1 MRGTVKGKRLQFL
14 SDVKQDLLQ
23 VAPMKMYV
31 TRNSCIPE
39 ADNED
44 ESEDEGPNEGMIS
57 KFKNSKDKRGLVLKE
72 ARTPSTKETS
82 PNIINLSKKYEMD
95 EPEMLG

>member
-31 TRNSCIPE
+31 TRNSCITE

-44 ESEDEGPNEGMIS
+44 ESEDEGLNEGMIS
-57 KFKNSKDKRGLVLKE
+57 KFKNSKDKRGLLLKE
-72 ARTPSTKETS
+72 ARTP
-82 PNIINLSKKYEMD
+82 
-95 EPEMLG
+95 